1 MRSRLLSL
9 EQEMPDQ
16 DPSQGNFISRSLRW
30 LVFAAGILVLGFAL
44 YEAFSFSFSKLVVLA
59 ASMFVV
65 ILLSKYEIK
74 IANTNA
80 IFTPKVLFSFWGIV
94 SLGIAG
100 GILLAACATI
110 STFGKYRPNL
120 SRTILVTAKDILLAL
135 IAGLVYNY
143 AIDYFGRSQFVM
155 PDERLVV
162 PNELILAGL
171 SMAVVHYCV
180 SSLFS
185 VASFKWEGEL
195 HKSKLRTIFFERA
208 ISHVVSY
215 VATILLFITFDH
227 FGSGFG
233 LVVLPLAIVG
243 NVAYEIHV
251 RRLEHQ
257 TKQIYEASRM
267 HLATVEVLATAIDA
281 RDQVGIGHVRR
292 TQIYA
297 VGLGKALGLS
307 ENEIDALRTGALLH
321 DIGKLAVPD
330 HILNKPGRLTSAE
343 MEKTK
348 IHSSVGAAILERV
361 GFPYPVVPTV
371 KYHHEF
377 WDGSGYPEGLKAKEI
392 PLTARILTIADA
404 FDALRGSRPYRPA
417 VSRDDASNF
426 LRSRAGSQF
435 DPNIVNIFLRNLRA
449 LEEQVEEQG
458 LSYELE
464 ADSESNPLQASEKA
478 SSSNFVEQIKRANRE
493 VFTLYEMA
501 RDFGSSLN
509 LEETLSLFTKK
520 VADFVPFDTCLV
532 YLMDDSN
539 EFATAAYVEGKNWAM
554 LLGKRVKVGE
564 GATGYAL
571 KKCKPVENVDPSLD
585 FGFTHSE
592 ICQEYVAMA
601 CLPLLADEKI
611 IGAISIYS
619 GELAVYEEEHLRL
632 LETISRIA
640 ADAISKSVRHA
651 ETESH
656 ALTDPM
662 TGLPNAR
669 NLQLQFEKEAARAK
683 RSGHNLQL
691 LVLDLDGFKAVNDTF
706 GHKAGDAMLKEIGAV
721 IQNELRDYDFLARYG
736 GDEFVAII
744 PETESSDV
752 IELCRRIETAVSE
765 FCLPVGDGSV
775 AVVGISVGSS
785 SFPNHGETFDQLI
798 VAADKAMYRAKA
810 FHKQRNSRLG
820 EQQLHARLLS
830 SNDDLL
836 EGLSTTQTPD
846 LQNAAVDF
854 ESDLVVELDESH
866 IVSYSSIN

>member
-1 MRSRLLSL
+1 
-9 EQEMPDQ
+9 MPDQ
-16 DPSQGNFISRSLRW
+16 DPSKDNLKSRSLRW

-44 YEAFSFSFSKLVVLA
+44 YEAFAFSFSKLVVLA

-65 ILLSKYEIK
+65 ILLSKYEVK

-80 IFTPKVLFSFWGIV
+80 TFTPKVLFAFWGIV
-94 SLGIAG
+94 SLGVAG
-100 GILLAACATI
+100 GVLLAACATI
-110 STFGKYRPNL
+110 SIIGKYRPDR
-120 SRTILVTAKDILLAL
+120 SKSILVTAKDVLLAL

-143 AIDYFGRSQFVM
+143 AIDFFGSSPFVIS
-155 PDERLVV
+155 DERLVV
-162 PNELILAGL
+162 PNELILAGF
-171 SMAVVHYCV
+171 SMAVAHYCLG
-180 SSLFS
+180 SLLSF
-185 VASFKWEGEL
+185 VSFKWEKGEL
-195 HKSKLRTIFFERA
+195 HKSKLRTIFFERSVNHL
-208 ISHVVSY
+208 ISY

-377 WDGSGYPEGLKAKEI
+377 WDGTGYPEGLKAKEI

-426 LRSRAGSQF
+426 LRSRAGTQF
-435 DPNIVNIFLRNLRA
+435 DPNIVNIFLRNLRT
-449 LEEQVEEQG
+449 LEDEVEAQG

-539 EFATAAYVEGKNWAM
+539 EFATAAYVEGKNRVT

-592 ICQEYVAMA
+592 ICEEYVAMA
-601 CLPLLADEKI
+601 CLPLLADEKV
-611 IGAISIYS
+611 IGAISLYS
-619 GELAVYEEEHLRL
+619 AELAVYEEEHLRL

-706 GHKAGDAMLKEIGAV
+706 GHKAGDAMLKEIGGV

-736 GDEFVAII
+736 GDEFVAIV
-744 PETESSDV
+744 PETDSSDV

-765 FCLPVGDGSV
+765 FRLPVGDDSV

-785 SFPNHGETFDQLI
+785 SFPNHGESFDQLI

-820 EQQLHARLLS
+820 EQQLQARLLS

-836 EGLSTTQTPD
+836 EGLSTTQTPE
-846 LQNAAVDF
+846 LQNAAADF

>member
-1 MRSRLLSL
+1 
-9 EQEMPDQ
+9 MPDQ
-16 DPSQGNFISRSLRW
+16 DPTKDNSKSRLLRW
-30 LVFAAGILVLGFAL
+30 LVLAAGIAVFGFAL
-44 YEAFSFSFSKLVVLA
+44 FEAFSFSFSKLIVLA

-65 ILLSKYEIK
+65 ILVGKHEVRIPS
-74 IANTNA
+74 TNA
-80 IFTPKVLFSFWGIV
+80 TFSPKVLFAFWGII
-94 SLGIAG
+94 SLGLAG
-100 GILLAACATI
+100 GVLLAACSAV
-110 STFGKYRPNL
+110 STFGKYRIDRRKSL
-120 SRTILVTAKDILLAL
+120 LVTAKDILLTL
-135 IAGLVYNY
+135 IAGLSYNFALDFFRSSPF
-143 AIDYFGRSQFVM
+143 AISDA
-155 PDERLVV
+155 RLVI
-162 PNELILAGL
+162 PNELILAGFL
-171 SMAVVHYCV
+171 MAFVHYGLG
-180 SSLFS
+180 SLLSFG
-185 VASFKWEGEL
+185 SFKWEKGEL
-195 HKSKLRTIFFERA
+195 NKARIREIFVERA
-208 ISHVVSY
+208 ISHAVSY
-215 VATILLFITFDH
+215 VATILMFIAFDQ
-227 FGSGFG
+227 FGNGFG
-233 LVVLPLAIVG
+233 LVVIPLAIVG
-243 NVAYEIHV
+243 NVAYEIHT

-297 VGLGKALGLS
+297 VGIGRALGLS

-348 IHSSVGAAILERV
+348 IHSLVGAAILEKV

-392 PLTARILTIADA
+392 PLTARILTVADA

-417 VSRDDASNF
+417 ISRDDASNF
-426 LRSRAGSQF
+426 LRSRAGTQF
-435 DPNIVNIFLRNLRA
+435 DPNIVNIFLRNLRT
-449 LEEQVEEQG
+449 LENEVEAQG
-458 LSYELE
+458 LSYDLE
-464 ADSESNPLQASEKA
+464 AASESNPLQASEKA
-478 SSSNFVEQIKRANRE
+478 ASPNFVEQIKQANRE

-509 LEETLSLFTKK
+509 LEETLSLFTRK

-539 EFATAAYVEGKNWAM
+539 EFATAVYVEGKNRAT
-554 LLGKRVKVGE
+554 LLGKRIKIGE
-564 GATGYAL
+564 GATGYVL

-585 FGFTHSE
+585 FVFSHSE
-592 ICQEYVAMA
+592 ISQEYVAMA
-601 CLPLLADEKI
+601 CLPLIADEKV
-611 IGAISIYS
+611 IGAISLYS

-669 NLQLQFEKEAARAK
+669 SLQLQFEKEVARAK

-691 LVLDLDGFKAVNDTF
+691 LVLDLDGFKTVNDTF
-706 GHKAGDAMLKEIGAV
+706 GHKAGDAMLKEIGGV

-744 PETESSDV
+744 PETDGADV
-752 IELCRRIETAVSE
+752 IELCKRIEAAVNE
-765 FCLPVGDGSV
+765 FRLPLGDNAAAGVGV
-775 AVVGISVGSS
+775 SVGSS
-785 SFPNHGETFDQLI
+785 SFPNHGESFDQLI
-798 VAADKAMYRAKA
+798 VAADKAMYRTKA
-810 FHKQRNSRLG
+810 FHKQRNSRLE
-820 EQQLHARLLS
+820 EQHIHVRLLS
-830 SNDDLL
+830 SSDDLL
-836 EGLSTTQTPD
+836 EGLSPMARTTELHDSVAD
-846 LQNAAVDF
+846 LEN
-854 ESDLVVELDESH
+854 DLVVELDESH
-866 IVSYSSIN
+866 IVSYSTIN